1 MMTQA
6 QQQYWEA
13 HCHIAA
19 SKDALE
25 AAREAFHKAGGMVNL
40 SNGKLADLALWT
52 FAKNEG
58 AA

>member
-6 QQQYWEA
+6 QQQYWEQ
-13 HCHIAA
+13 HCHIAV

-40 SNGKLADLALWT
+40 SKGKLADLALWT